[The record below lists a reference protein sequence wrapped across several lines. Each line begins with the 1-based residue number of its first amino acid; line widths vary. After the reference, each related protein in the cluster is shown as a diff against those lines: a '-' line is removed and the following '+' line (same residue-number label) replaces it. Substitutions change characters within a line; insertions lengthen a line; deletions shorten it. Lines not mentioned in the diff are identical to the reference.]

1 MGLSISFAA
10 RRALRCMRDQPATW
24 GNRMQSAG
32 CILSFAL
39 IAAAIPAT
47 AQTAA
52 TVDSIE
58 YFNSRSGQYYRT
70 DVAAEIASIDQSGS
84 ASGWART
91 GQSFKLWR
99 TQADAPAGAIPHA
112 KLTSLNFATPS
123 SPQVCSLSKMSKL
136 TPLSAT
142 ATNCPVQTSVTYVLP
157 VDASGNCANGT
168 QPVFQTSSANGI
180 RLANQL
186 SVYQEM
192 FDRGWQA
199 HGATICVPGV
209 SMVAEADAYRLLKQ
223 ATFGPTEAAMSEVK
237 QMGVTAWVDSQ
248 LNMPVLSKMP
258 ALEFY
263 PAQAPTTCTN
273 DRVANSAATLCARDN
288 YTFFQLQLKFT
299 QNALKQAD
307 QLRQR
312 VAFALSQI
320 LVTSGADSTIMPYG
334 MAKYQQMLLDSAFG
348 NYKDLLT
355 AVTLSPVMGDYL
367 NMANSNKPDVARG
380 IAANENFARE
390 IMQLFSIGLYEL
402 NQDGTTK
409 KDTQGALIPTYS
421 QTTVENLA
429 RVFTGWTYPGFGN
442 VAPVRNNAGYYEYP
456 MLPVESNHD
465 TGAKTLMNGFVIPA
479 GLNARQDLNMAL
491 DHLFSHANVA
501 PFISK
506 QLIQKLVSGNPSP
519 AYVGRVSAVFNN
531 NGSGVRGDLKAV
543 VRAIL
548 LDPEARG
555 PIKTVAGAGKL
566 KEPVLMALSAYRGLG
581 GVNDGV
587 WVRTQYAGMAQDL
600 FRAPTVFNYYAP
612 DNTVSNGKLGPEFE
626 ILTSTTAFARTN
638 FLRNVT
644 NVHYAVDA
652 NVPGAT
658 GTTVDWAPWQALA
671 GNPAALVDKL
681 SWVFTAGAM
690 SASAQQQVVNAVNAI
705 AATDTLGRA
714 RAAAYLVLSSSH
726 FQVDR

>member
-1 MGLSISFAA
+1 LVEKLSKGAGSAVA
-10 RRALRCMRDQPATW
+10 QP
-24 GNRMQSAG
+24 S
-32 CILSFAL
+32 S
-39 IAAAIPAT
+39 
-47 AQTAA
+47 
-52 TVDSIE
+52 TVDAIE

-70 DVAAEIASIDQSGS
+70 TVPAEISAIDQSGS

-91 GQSFKLWR
+91 GQSFKVWR
-99 TQADAPAGAIPHA
+99 TQADAPVGAIPLV
-112 KLTSLNFATPS
+112 KLTSLSFATPS
-123 SPQVCSLSKMSKL
+123 APQVCSLSKTSKL
-136 TPLSAT
+136 TPLSGA
-142 ATNCPVQTSVTYVLP
+142 AANCPVQTSVTYVLP
-157 VDASGNCANGT
+157 ADASGNCATGT
-168 QPVFQTSSANGI
+168 QPVFQAASPIGI

-199 HGATICVPGV
+199 QGASICVPGV
-209 SMVAEADAYRLLKQ
+209 SMVADADAYRLLKQ
-223 ATFGPTEAAMSEVK
+223 ASFGATEAAMNEVK
-237 QMGVTAWVDSQ
+237 QMGVTAWVDNQ
-248 LNMPVLSKMP
+248 LNMAVLSKMP

-263 PAQAPTTCTN
+263 PTQAPTTCTN
-273 DRVANSAATLCARDN
+273 DGVANSAATLCARDN
-288 YTFFQLQLKFT
+288 YSMFQLQLKFS

-320 LVTSGADSTIMPYG
+320 LVTSGADGSIMPYG
-334 MAKYQQMLLDSAFG
+334 MAKYQQMFLDGAFG

-380 IAANENFARE
+380 ISANENFARE

-402 NQDGTTK
+402 NPDGTTK
-409 KDTQGALIPTYS
+409 KDAQGNLIPTYS
-421 QTTVENLA
+421 QATVENLA
-429 RVFTGWTYPGFGN
+429 RVFTGWTYPSFGG
-442 VAPVRNNAGYYEYP
+442 VAPTRNNGAYFEYP
-456 MLPVESNHD
+456 MMPVESNHD
-465 TGAKTLMNGFVIPA
+465 TGSKTLINGFVIPA
-479 GLNARQDLNMAL
+479 GQTARQDLTMAL
-491 DHLFSHANVA
+491 DHLFSHPNVA

-506 QLIQKLVSGNPSP
+506 QLIQKLVSGDPSP

-531 NGSGVRGDLKAV
+531 NGAGVRGDLKAV

-566 KEPVLMALSAYRGLG
+566 KEPVLMALSVYRGLG

-644 NVHYAVDA
+644 NVNYAIDA

-658 GTTVDWAPWQALA
+658 GTTVAWAPWQALA

-690 SASAQQQVVNAVNAI
+690 SASAQQQVVSAVNAI
-705 AATDTLGRA
+705 ASTDTLGRA
-714 RAAAYLVLSSSH
+714 RTAAYLVLSSSH

>member
-1 MGLSISFAA
+1 MGLTNSIAA
-10 RRALRCMRDQPATW
+10 RRAVRCSVGRPASL
-24 GNRMQSAG
+24 GNRMRNAG
-32 CILSFAL
+32 CILSLAL
-39 IAAAIPAT
+39 ITAAIPAI

-70 DVAAEIASIDQSGS
+70 DVAAEIASIDQNGS

-91 GQSFKLWR
+91 GQSFKVWR
-99 TQADAPAGAIPHA
+99 TQADAPAGAIPLV

-123 SPQVCSLSKMSKL
+123 APQVCTLSKTSKL
-136 TPLSAT
+136 TPLSGTSA
-142 ATNCPVQTSVTYVLP
+142 NCPVQTSVTYVLP
-157 VDASGNCANGT
+157 ADSAGNCASGT
-168 QPVFQTSSANGI
+168 QPVFQTSSPTGT

-199 HGATICVPGV
+199 QGASICVPGV
-209 SMVAEADAYRLLKQ
+209 SMVADADAYRLLKQ
-223 ATFGPTEAAMSEVK
+223 ASFGATEATMNAVK
-237 QMGVTAWVDSQ
+237 QMGVTAWVDNQ

-263 PAQAPTTCTN
+263 PTTAPTTCSN
-273 DRVANSAATLCARDN
+273 DGVANSAATLCARDN
-288 YTFFQLQLKFT
+288 YTMFQLQLSFT
-299 QNALKQAD
+299 QNALKQTD

-320 LVTSGADSTIMPYG
+320 LVTSGADSSIMPYG
-334 MAKYQQMLLDSAFG
+334 MAKYQQMFLDGAFG

-380 IAANENFARE
+380 ISANENFARE

-409 KDTQGALIPTYS
+409 KDAQGDLIPSYS

-429 RVFTGWTYPGFGN
+429 RVFTGWTYPSFGG
-442 VAPVRNNAGYYEYP
+442 VAPTRNNPGYYEYP
-456 MLPVESNHD
+456 MMPVESNHD
-465 TGAKTLMNGFVIPA
+465 TGSKTLINGFVIPA
-479 GLNARQDLNMAL
+479 GQTARQDLTMAL
-491 DHLFSHANVA
+491 DHLFSHPNVA

-506 QLIQKLVSGNPSP
+506 QLIQKLVSGDPSP

-531 NGSGVRGDLKAV
+531 NGAGVRGDLKAV
-543 VRAIL
+543 VRAVL

-555 PIKTVAGAGKL
+555 PIKTVAGVGKL
-566 KEPVLMALSAYRGLG
+566 KEPVLMALSTYRGLG

-587 WVRTQYAGMAQDL
+587 WVRTQYAAMAQDL
-600 FRAPTVFNYYAP
+600 FRSPTVFNYYAP

-644 NVHYAVDA
+644 NVNYAVDTT
-652 NVPGAT
+652 VPGAT
-658 GTTVDWAPWQALA
+658 GTTVDWTPWQALA

-714 RAAAYLVLSSSH
+714 RTAAYLVLSSSH

>member
-1 MGLSISFAA
+1 MGLSISTAA
-10 RRALRCMRDQPATW
+10 PRAERCRLDRPAVSD
-24 GNRMQSAG
+24 NRVRNASLILSLVLLSAG
-32 CILSFAL
+32 
-39 IAAAIPAT
+39 AT
-47 AQTAA
+47 VSAQTTS
-52 TVDSIE
+52 TVDSVE

-70 DVAAEIASIDQSGS
+70 DVPAEIASIDQSGS

-91 GQSFKLWR
+91 GQSFKVWR
-99 TQADAPAGAIPHA
+99 TQADAPAGAIPLV

-123 SPQVCSLSKMSKL
+123 APQVCSLSKTSKL
-136 TPLSAT
+136 TPLSGT
-142 ATNCPVQTSVTYVLP
+142 AANCPVQTSVTYVLP
-157 VDASGNCANGT
+157 ADASGNCANGT
-168 QPVFQTSSANGI
+168 QPVFQSSSPTGT

-186 SVYQEM
+186 PVYQEM

-199 HGATICVPGV
+199 QGVSICVPGV
-209 SMVAEADAYRLLKQ
+209 SMVTDADAYRLLKQ
-223 ATFGPTEAAMSEVK
+223 ASFGATEAAMNEVK
-237 QMGVTAWVDSQ
+237 QMGVTAWVDNQ
-248 LNMPVLSKMP
+248 LNMAVLSKMP

-263 PAQAPTTCTN
+263 PTQAPTTCTN
-273 DRVANSAATLCARDN
+273 DGVANSAASLCARDN
-288 YTFFQLQLKFT
+288 YTFFQLQLKFS

-320 LVTSGADSTIMPYG
+320 LVTSGADGSIMPYG
-334 MAKYQQMLLDSAFG
+334 MAKYQQMFLDGAFG

-380 IAANENFARE
+380 ISANENFARE

-402 NQDGTTK
+402 NPDGTTK
-409 KDTQGALIPTYS
+409 KDAQGNLIPTYS
-421 QTTVENLA
+421 QATVENLA
-429 RVFTGWTYPGFGN
+429 RVFTGWTYPSFGG
-442 VAPVRNNAGYYEYP
+442 VAPTRNNGAYFEYP
-456 MLPVESNHD
+456 MMPVESNHD
-465 TGAKTLMNGFVIPA
+465 TGSKTLINGFVIPA
-479 GLNARQDLNMAL
+479 GQTARQDLTMAL
-491 DHLFSHANVA
+491 DHLFSHPNVA

-506 QLIQKLVSGNPSP
+506 QLIQKLVSGDPSP

-531 NGSGVRGDLKAV
+531 NGAGVRGDLKAV

-566 KEPVLMALSAYRGLG
+566 KEPVLMALSVYRGLG

-644 NVHYAVDA
+644 NVNYAVDTT
-652 NVPGAT
+652 VPGAT
-658 GTTVDWAPWQALA
+658 GTTVDWTPWQALA

-690 SASAQQQVVNAVNAI
+690 SVSAQQQVVNAVNAI

-714 RAAAYLVLSSSH
+714 RTAAYLVLSSSH